1 MIQCLKIQ
9 DLDKCEEEVK
19 GKEAERAKK
28 PGQEDRA
35 VKQQGDV
42 GGGREKLVGG
52 VMNSYTQ
59 NPNPAVRPGPSV
71 DEFFPILKIL
81 IK

>member
-9 DLDKCEEEVK
+9 DLDRCGEEVK

-52 VMNSYTQ
+52 GSELL
-59 NPNPAVRPGPSV
+59 NPIIRQCNPSV
-71 DEFFPILKIL
+71 DNFFQF
-81 IK
+81 